1 MWLKTEANHY
11 QVRMHMER
19 QIWVHVKV
27 WAINRISFYVSHTA
41 IRFLCVFSGSRKKY
55 YHYSPFAST
64 LLSRNCAHPLYFLW
78 TCLSKKI
85 SQYIDIKVV
94 FLWRYMHFTVYIMS
108 DSNVREQVFL
118 VHYNNSFVF
127 STEWKFL
134 LRVNWSEKSARL
146 FHERFLDSE
155 I

>member
-1 MWLKTEANHY
+1 MRLKTEKNHY

-27 WAINRISFYVSHTA
+27 WAINCISFYVSHTI
-41 IRFLCVFSGSRKKY
+41 IRFLYVF
-55 YHYSPFAST
+55 T
-64 LLSRNCAHPLYFLW
+64 QAHEWNIITIHDFYRRCCQGTAPISYIFVNMVV
-78 TCLSKKI
+78 KKI
-85 SQYIDIKVV
+85 SQYINNNMV

-118 VHYNNSFVF
+118 VHYDNSFVF
-127 STEWKFL
+127 STAWKFL
-134 LRVNWSEKSARL
+134 LRVNWWEKSARL
-146 FHERFLDSE
+146 FHERFLDTE